1 MNKNVMVAKELI
13 KLAKQVIFSQGILTQ
28 ENIFNELQK
37 IEIEE
42 YQKFKRVHEC
52 VWISYP
58 VNRNANLPD
67 IYVIFNDGKLYCGYN
82 YISEQ
87 EQDYQGAVQESI
99 IGLLQELAIIEKNI
113 NEIVVNLKNEELDKK
128 NKQQKEN
135 QEDEQQQDEDE
146 ENSEDEQENEE
157 ESEDEQDLDLD
168 L

>member
-13 KLAKQVIFSQGILTQ
+13 RLAKQVIFSQGILSQ
-28 ENIFNELQK
+28 ENLFNELKK
-37 IEIEE
+37 IQIEE
-42 YQKFKRVHEC
+42 YQHFKKVHNGI
-52 VWISYP
+52 WISYP

-67 IYVIFNDGKLYCGYN
+67 IYVIFNDEKLYCGYN

-128 NKQQKEN
+128 NKQQKE
-135 QEDEQQQDEDE
+135 ESD
-146 ENSEDEQENEE
+146 DEQEDEE
-157 ESEDEQDLDLD
+157 ESEDEQEDEEESDDEQGFDLEL
-168 L
+168 